1 MGRPAEGSGRR
12 RTRTPSADVEAALL
26 DAAERQLDREGP
38 AGLSVRKIAAAAGVA
53 PMGVYNHFEGKNGV
67 VDALCRR
74 GFAALGE
81 ALAPMALEEDPC
93 TALRVGGR
101 AYRAVALAHPTTY
114 AVMFLSAVPGYEP
127 SDETHESALAAFG
140 VLADTVARGI
150 RAGAFRAA
158 DPTETAQVVWGAIHG
173 AVALELADIGFVDDR
188 TSAYE
193 MLLDTI
199 AAGLGC

>member
-1 MGRPAEGSGRR
+1 VGTTTEGSGRR
-12 RTRTPSADVEAALL
+12 RTRTPSADIEAALL

-38 AGLSVRKIAAAAGVA
+38 TGLSVRKIAAAAGVA

-127 SDETHESALAAFG
+127 SEETHESALAAFG

-150 RAGAFRAA
+150 RAGTFRAA

-188 TSAYE
+188 TNAYE